1 MSPTLPIPSRNNFDL
16 VRFSLALTVCL
27 VHASIL
33 SAQPALS
40 VIQRVLSSEVAVQ
53 GFFAVSGFLIF
64 MSYERSSSLKSYA
77 EKRARRLLP
86 AYVTVIVLSAI
97 VLRAASSAPQFYFT
111 HDWWAYLAAN
121 LSYLN
126 FLHLELP
133 GVFQDNLL
141 HAVNGALWTLKVE
154 IAFYVAVPLFV
165 WAIRRVGAAPVIVAT
180 YLLSALY
187 AARVQGALQHQL
199 PGELRYF
206 MAGTACYYGW
216 PVLRRHWQSI
226 AAAAACMFVAGKAL
240 PLGLLVPAAVGS
252 LTICVGM
259 FCYLGDFGRYG
270 DFSYGVYILHFPIIQ
285 TLVQAGAFAS
295 SPWLA
300 LGAAVALTL
309 SGSVLLWHAIESRF
323 LHRHGSRLSVAL
335 HPQAP
340 D

>member
-1 MSPTLPIPSRNNFDL
+1 MRTTSPIPTRNNFDL
-16 VRFSLALTVCL
+16 VRFSLAMTVCL

-33 SAQPALS
+33 SAQPALAI
-40 VIQRVLSSEVAVQ
+40 IQQVLSSEVAVQ

-77 EKRARRLLP
+77 EKRVRRLLP
-86 AYVTVIVLSAI
+86 AYVTVIVSSAI
-97 VLRAASSAPQFYFT
+97 VLRPLSSAPQFYFT

-133 GVFQDNLL
+133 GVFQDNFL
-141 HAVNGALWTLKVE
+141 HAVNGALWTLKIE

-165 WAIRRVGAAPVIVAT
+165 WAVRRVGAAPVVVLT
-180 YLLSALY
+180 YLLSAFY
-187 AARVQGALQHQL
+187 ASRVQGSLQHQL
-199 PGELRYF
+199 PGELRFF

-216 PVLRRHWQSI
+216 PVLQRRWKPI
-226 AAAAACMFVAGKAL
+226 AAAAACVLLAAKFV
-240 PLGLLVPAAVGS
+240 PLGLLVPAAVGV
-252 LTICVGM
+252 LTICTGM
-259 FCYLGDFGRYG
+259 FCYLGDFGRHG

-300 LGAAVALTL
+300 LAGAVALTL
-309 SGSVLLWHAIESRF
+309 VGAVILWHAIESRF
-323 LHRHGSRLSVAL
+323 LHRHGSKLEAER
-335 HPQAP
+335 HPQPA
-340 D
+340 